1 MMHRQAVQI
10 RAVEQ
15 VTDNFA
21 TALNVDWAHGE
32 PVAEIVAKHGGA
44 AMYVTDGAT
53 AGRVQIP
60 LSKLCVKLI
69 EIRVRVSWKSSD
81 VIPKQGRDCR
91 RHSSADRYD
100 QSDSTNSTRCMPQKL
115 QLQEAISMDARR
127 VRKSTG
133 TDPSECRISLSDG
146 FVTWR
151 HLGPDESAQMI
162 LNVGGKVLQRVL
174 STKRVF
180 DRVIGA
186 SWINVH
192 NLRDRPCDHRCIL
205 EVAELELAVVRHQ
218 RPYCVGNVRSLSDR
232 GGTIGWFKPRS

>member
-91 RHSSADRYD
+91 RQRTRAQQTGMIRAAAQTQLDACRRSFNYKKQSAW
-100 QSDSTNSTRCMPQKL
+100 TP
-115 QLQEAISMDARR
+115 E
-127 VRKSTG
+127 
-133 TDPSECRISLSDG
+133 
-146 FVTWR
+146 
-151 HLGPDESAQMI
+151 ESGKA
-162 LNVGGKVLQRVL
+162 LALTLPNV
-174 STKRVF
+174 
-180 DRVIGA
+180 
-186 SWINVH
+186 
-192 NLRDRPCDHRCIL
+192 
-205 EVAELELAVVRHQ
+205 E
-218 RPYCVGNVRSLSDR
+218 
-232 GGTIGWFKPRS
+232 